1 MARKAFVHIFI
12 IQLYAQTLLTSW
24 NFDHDVN
31 NMQDCQVYQCIQC
44 NHICLL
50 SFFVYRCKGKGFFVT
65 RK

>member
-31 NMQDCQVYQCIQC
+31 NMQDCQVNSYISYHF
-44 NHICLL
+44 HIILFCLRL
-50 SFFVYRCKGKGFFVT
+50 QR
-65 RK
+65 

>member
-31 NMQDCQVYQCIQC
+31 NMQDFQVI
-44 NHICLL
+44 
-50 SFFVYRCKGKGFFVT
+50 
-65 RK
+65 